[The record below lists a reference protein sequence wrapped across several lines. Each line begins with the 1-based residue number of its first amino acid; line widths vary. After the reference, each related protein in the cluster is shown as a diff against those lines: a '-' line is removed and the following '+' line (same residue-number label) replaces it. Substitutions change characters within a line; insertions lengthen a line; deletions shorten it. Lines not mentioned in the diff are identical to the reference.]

1 MANTKTQRKLTIA
14 KTKSELIFD
23 WFVNVGTSNIKSRKV
38 IQEKLNKGKSTI
50 YRVIDKMKEI
60 EEEKTPFD
68 ALAEVFTLSELNI
81 VIELFNAYQTMP
93 EEEKLTKEEKHE
105 KELKKQEETVNK
117 HLRSMGMKE
126 VGDEEDTK
134 EIEEVELET
143 LSSSEEIKEET
154 QEGFKA
160 IPNRFNRFKR

>member
-14 KTKSELIFD
+14 KTKSELIFE
-23 WFVNVGTSNIKSRKV
+23 WFVNIGTSNIKSRKV

-50 YRVIDKMKEI
+50 YRMIDKMKEI

-81 VIELFNAYQTMP
+81 VIELFNDYQTMP

-105 KELKKQEETVNK
+105 KELKKQKETVNK

-126 VGDEEDTK
+126 VSGVEDTK
-134 EIEEVELET
+134 DTEEVEPEN
-143 LSSSEEIKEET
+143 LSSTEEIKEET
-154 QEGFKA
+154 QEQEGFKA
-160 IPNRFNRFKR
+160 ITNRFKR

>member
-14 KTKSELIFD
+14 KTKSELIFE
-23 WFVNVGTSNIKSRKV
+23 WFVNIGTSNIKSRKV

-50 YRVIDKMKEI
+50 YRMIDKMKEI

-81 VIELFNAYQTMP
+81 VIELFNDYQTMP

-105 KELKKQEETVNK
+105 KELKKQKETVNK

-126 VGDEEDTK
+126 VSGGEDTK
-134 EIEEVELET
+134 DTEEVEPEN
-143 LSSSEEIKEET
+143 LSSTEEIKKET
-154 QEGFKA
+154 QEQEGFKA
-160 IPNRFNRFKR
+160 ITNRFKR